1 MIILLSTWVTAGAV
15 GEKGIAATVTI
26 GMAAKAHAERPIS
39 SKCLIK
45 RLL

>member
-15 GEKGIAATVTI
+15 GEKGIAATATI
-26 GMAAKAHAERPIS
+26 GMAVKAHAERPTSI
-39 SKCLIK
+39 KRLIK